1 MLLQDMPPT
10 VFHWLVSPYLFRR
23 VRKMDESK
31 QGSQSSQQQ
40 LEHHLHWFQLHL
52 EASVNRFFQRRLRIF
67 PYR

>member
-10 VFHWLVSPYLFRR
+10 VFHWLESPYLFRR

-31 QGSQSSQQQ
+31 QGSQSSQQ
-40 LEHHLHWFQLHL
+40 LPEHHLHWFQLHL
-52 EASVNRFFQRRLRIF
+52 EAFVDRFFQRRLRTF